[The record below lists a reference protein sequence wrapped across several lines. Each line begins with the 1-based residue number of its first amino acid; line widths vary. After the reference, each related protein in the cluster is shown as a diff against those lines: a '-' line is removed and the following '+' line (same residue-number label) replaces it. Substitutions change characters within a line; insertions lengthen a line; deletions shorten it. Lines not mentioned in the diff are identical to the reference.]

1 VAPPV
6 DGTRIRHGAAVP
18 SSSRP
23 GSPVAAAVAEAR
35 TPFRS
40 LPSRSA
46 SRSLLSSWK
55 RNLLL
60 LLILGLGVCVSGDEQ
75 IQGALGLGLGVRIF
89 VSNRACKCFDVFDQT
104 EQPGQTKQPFVS
116 SATERI
122 YAVATQYFLAMY
134 PYEK

>member
-6 DGTRIRHGAAVP
+6 DGTRIRHGVAVP
-18 SSSRP
+18 SSLRP

-55 RNLLL
+55 RNIL

-75 IQGALGLGLGVRIF
+75 IQGALGLGLGVGIF
-89 VSNRACKCFDVFDQT
+89 ASNRACKCFDVFDQT
-104 EQPGQTKQPFVS
+104 EQPGQTKQPFLS
-116 SATERI
+116 SATEHI
-122 YAVATQYFLAMY
+122 YAVASQYFSAMY
-134 PYEK
+134 P